1 MESHP
6 IDTSIFDPNPLNRI
20 KLPEQQIQEQVR
32 TQNNTYASQGV
43 VDYSVMRAIINE
55 CLETKLKEHTTLNE
69 QSSPIK
75 TILLKEGMIKI
86 VDNKGNIFE
95 AKLKKVGNINDDK

>member
-1 MESHP
+1 
-6 IDTSIFDPNPLNRI
+6 
-20 KLPEQQIQEQVR
+20 
-32 TQNNTYASQGV
+32 
-43 VDYSVMRAIINE
+43 MRAIINE